1 MAKLILRNW
10 EFKRTK
16 TKKPNHPLV
25 FLNLFSDKKISG
37 DMKVVVIGVYF
48 NDQSYTY
55 SAEEARDVVFGD
67 GNSVESYFEKVS
79 YGKINIVPAEETS
92 GTVNDGFVGWIHL
105 DMDHPGDNFG
115 YEWVGQALQQSREFI
130 NLADFDKN
138 GDSLLEAEDEL
149 TVVFIVAGY
158 DESFGASDKSIWSRI
173 GSFGIDYNGV
183 KSVDC
188 ILSGEIQSD
197 HLLNQRCHS
206 S

>member
-1 MAKLILRNW
+1 
-10 EFKRTK
+10 
-16 TKKPNHPLV
+16 
-25 FLNLFSDKKISG
+25 
-37 DMKVVVIGVYF
+37 
-48 NDQSYTY
+48 
-55 SAEEARDVVFGD
+55 
-67 GNSVESYFEKVS
+67 
-79 YGKINIVPAEETS
+79 
-92 GTVNDGFVGWIHL
+92 
-105 DMDHPGDNFG
+105 MDHPGDNFG

-158 DESFGASDKSIWSRI
+158 DESFGASDKSIWFRI

-197 HLLNQRCHS
+197 HL
-206 S
+206 